1 MSEHDTNTV
10 DSRLEGLIGRIRFYD
25 VPVDLRQRLTRLFVS
40 SARHTHVPGI
50 RKRIQA
56 MIRSDGFGGVALA
69 GARGGGGNRQLLFTA
84 GDIDVTLQVSHG
96 RPGDMNLDGMVLHA
110 DDRDR
115 ECAVRVER
123 EGEVVAE
130 LATTEVGSFRVRDL
144 PSGDYTLVI
153 EMDDVDVVIGPVD
166 LSR

>member
-1 MSEHDTNTV
+1 MSENYTNPV
-10 DSRLEGLIGRIRFYD
+10 DDRLEGLIGRIRFHD
-25 VPVDLRQRLTRLFVS
+25 VPADLRQRLTRLFAS
-40 SARHTHVPGI
+40 SARRTHVPGI
-50 RKRIQA
+50 RVRIEA
-56 MIRSDGFGGVALA
+56 LMRSDRFGGAALA
-69 GARGGGGNRQLLFTA
+69 GARGGGANRQLLFTA
-84 GDIDVTLQVSHG
+84 GDIDVTLQVSDG

-110 DDRDR
+110 DDNDR
-115 ECAVRVER
+115 KCAVRVER

-130 LATTEVGSFRVRDL
+130 LATTEVGGFRVRDL

>member
-1 MSEHDTNTV
+1 MSENDTNAV
-10 DSRLEGLIGRIRFYD
+10 NDRLERLIGRIRFYD
-25 VPVDLRQRLTRLFVS
+25 VPADLRQRLNRLLVG
-40 SARHTHVPGI
+40 SARHSQTPGI
-50 RKRIQA
+50 RTRIQA
-56 MIRSDGFGGVALA
+56 LIRSDGFGGVALA
-69 GARGGGGNRQLLFTA
+69 GARGGGANRQLLFNA
-84 GDIDVTLQVSHG
+84 GDIDITLQVSDG

-130 LATTEVGSFRVRDL
+130 LATTGVGSFRVRDL

-153 EMDDVDVVIGPVD
+153 ETDDVDVVIGPVD